1 MAPKCFACPVLTW
14 TVGAALACLLSLS
27 ACTAPATR
35 PVGEAGER
43 QQVATAEPF
52 APTAAHRRA
61 GLRLALAM
69 AYYQL
74 GQDEVALDELRQALV
89 SQPDLVP
96 ALNLRGLVHLRLG
109 QWPQAE
115 RSLQRA
121 LALAPQDADVAHNLA
136 WTQCQEAQA
145 LSQSM
150 AQAQLDDIAALFQ
163 RALAQPGYANAARS
177 WTALGVCQ
185 HWAAR
190 LPQAEA
196 SLTQALRLEPANLSV
211 AVLLAEVHGARSQW
225 QQASQVLAQSHAR
238 LPASPQSLWLAARAA
253 RKLDNQP
260 LFRQL
265 AEQLRKEFGRSPQAL
280 ALDKGL
286 FDE

>member
-1 MAPKCFACPVLTW
+1 MWA
-14 TVGAALACLLSLS
+14 TVAGLLSLA
-27 ACTAPATR
+27 ACSAPAAR
-35 PVGEAGER
+35 SVGEDG
-43 QQVATAEPF
+43 QGQDTATPEPSA
-52 APTAAHRRA
+52 APAAQRRA
-61 GLRLALAM
+61 GLRLALAT
-69 AYYQL
+69 AYYQQ
-74 GQDEVALDELRQALV
+74 GQDEVALDELRQALA

-136 WTQCQEAQA
+136 WTLCQQP
-145 LSQSM
+145 
-150 AQAQLDDIAALFQ
+150 QAQPQTQAQYEDMAALFE

-185 HWAAR
+185 QRAAR

-196 SLTQALRLEPANLSV
+196 SLTQAWRLEPANLAV
-211 AVLLAEVHGARSQW
+211 AVLLAQLHGARSQW
-225 QQASQVLAQSHAR
+225 HQASQVLAQAHAR
-238 LPASPQSLWLAARAA
+238 LPASAQSLWLAVKVA
-253 RKLDNQP
+253 RKLDNQA
-260 LFRQL
+260 LFRQS
-265 AEQLRKEFGRSPQAL
+265 AEQLRQEFGRSPQAL